1 MGKKVS
7 VVIVFCMVVLCTSTA
22 FSQNSYELTGGWKCA
37 PISKVKLSGE
47 GISTF
52 SYASDDWMDAVVPG
66 TVLTSVLTN

>member
-1 MGKKVS
+1 MEKKLT
-7 VVIVFCMVVLCTSTA
+7 IVFIFCMVVLCASTA
-22 FSQNSYELTGGWKCA
+22 FSQNSYELNSGWKCA